1 MGGKQ
6 MSAGQKK
13 WGDRA
18 FGNTMEHFPLFNMAL
33 WLHAVYV
40 SPAVATNLGI
50 AYLCLVVA
58 YPVIWALIG
67 GEDGAPFKP
76 YSLMPLFGPLT
87 QIYYSTFPRYGIV
100 VSAVT
105 PGFQIG
111 RSRPHCLRHVSCQSG
126 VCPKYFSRTPIVSIS
141 HDACLLV
148 LALSSI

>member
-1 MGGKQ
+1 

-40 SPAVATNLGI
+40 SPAVATKLGI
-50 AYLCLVVA
+50 AYLFLVVM

-67 GEDGAPFKP
+67 GESGVPTKP
-76 YSLMPLFGPLT
+76 YSLIPLFGPLN

-100 VSAVT
+100 
-105 PGFQIG
+105 F
-111 RSRPHCLRHVSCQSG
+111 
-126 VCPKYFSRTPIVSIS
+126 Y
-141 HDACLLV
+141 
-148 LALSSI
+148 LALSSVLKIAFGIF